1 MKDLAEYDVFDN
13 LADLE
18 SWFSIFLS
26 QKLKLLYGFK
36 DSDLRKPRRPAK
48 IAG

>member
-1 MKDLAEYDVFDN
+1 MKDLAKYDVFDN

-26 QKLKLLYGFK
+26 QKRKLLYGFK
-36 DSDLRKPRRPAK
+36 VVLSNLFEM
-48 IAG
+48 